1 MVDLGQEQWI
11 FYTFRGAKY
20 CEYRKFVVPLHRQKV
35 NRLFQVSSNIY
46 SFRFLV
52 IGRKKVLN
60 VDNRGRREAPLTF
73 KVSISFSYDAP

>member
-1 MVDLGQEQWI
+1 M
-11 FYTFRGAKY
+11 T
-20 CEYRKFVVPLHRQKV
+20 HT